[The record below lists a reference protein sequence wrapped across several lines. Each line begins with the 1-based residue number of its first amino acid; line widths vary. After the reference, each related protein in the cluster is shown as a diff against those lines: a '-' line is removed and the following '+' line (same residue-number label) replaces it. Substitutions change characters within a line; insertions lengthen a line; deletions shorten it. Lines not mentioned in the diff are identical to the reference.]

1 MKLIFPG
8 IFLFLMP
15 QLVSEL
21 MMLNI
26 ILPFFQPIHLYVY
39 TFVFAEDRK
48 LFVGMIS
55 RKATEDDLRMMFS
68 PFGAIEEL
76 TILRDSDGK
85 SKGSSFELFCMFIS
99 NFL

>member
-1 MKLIFPG
+1 
-8 IFLFLMP
+8 MP

-21 MMLNI
+21 MMLDI
-26 ILPFFQPIHLYVY
+26 FLPFFDQVISIWVY
-39 TFVFAEDRK
+39 TFVFLEDRK

-85 SKGSSFELFCMFIS
+85 SKGL
-99 NFL
+99 